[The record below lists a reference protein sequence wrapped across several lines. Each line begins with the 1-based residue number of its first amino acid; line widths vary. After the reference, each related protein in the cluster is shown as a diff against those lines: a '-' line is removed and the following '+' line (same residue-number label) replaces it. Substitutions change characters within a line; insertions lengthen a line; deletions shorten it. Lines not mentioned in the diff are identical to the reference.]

1 MHSVLKQ
8 VRTLFISVLALTFA
22 TSALGVDAITH
33 VEQRG
38 TGAIPMVLI
47 PGSPSDWRVWDTFM
61 DRNSDRYTMYALTLA
76 GFSGTEPL
84 PEPDGSSPTQWM
96 DAGVEAITHFIEERK
111 LKDVVVVGHSLGG
124 HLALRLAIE
133 HPDAAAKIIDVD
145 GVPVANLG
153 QGLAPEERAAF
164 VSIAIEPQLKQ
175 LSEQQATA
183 MLEGSAHAMVTDP
196 SRGDELA
203 AMFNLTDYKVAIEY
217 LLEGV
222 RSDVSGQ
229 LKEITTPTLIIA
241 AIGQAGAD
249 QAPRDELRALWEQW
263 TTDADA
269 IEVVQ
274 FDDSMHFVMDD
285 QPKKLDKAIAAFLD
299 VK

>member
-1 MHSVLKQ
+1 MHSVLKR

-22 TSALGVDAITH
+22 TTALGVDAIAH

-38 TGAIPMVLI
+38 SGPISMVLI

-96 DAGVEAITHFIEERK
+96 DASVAAIASFIEEHE

-183 MLEGSAHAMVTDP
+183 MLEGSAHAMVTSE

-217 LLEGV
+217 LLEGI

-249 QAPRDELRALWEQW
+249 EGPRDELRALWAGW
-263 TTDADA
+263 AADIDA

-285 QPKKLDKAIAAFLD
+285 QPEKLDKAIAAFLD